1 MDGLERY
8 ASTMY
13 KLSNHILIRHRHSP
27 TGAGSI
33 DYYACISRLR
43 QWNSGFKMHFAF
55 VILLTCIVFDNLWMS
70 LTVITSMGLLT
81 VFGGGI
87 PLKKYIRLFTIPLVF
102 MVMSSL
108 AIAAQ
113 FGTKPLGEWSMNLS
127 FFYISTGQEEIKI
140 ASHIFFKALG
150 AVSAMYMMT
159 LSTPLGEIISVLR
172 RIHIPDLVIELMYL
186 IYRFIFILTDEQ
198 KKMNDAAKSRLGYID
213 YKTSLRTFGRIGGNL
228 LLISLKKSGAYY
240 DAMEAR
246 CYEGKMNFLEE
257 EKPVKPWQIGG
268 AVCFYCILAAIGL
281 FT

>member
-1 MDGLERY
+1 MNGLGRY
-8 ASTMY
+8 ISTMH
-13 KLSNHILIRHRHSP
+13 KLSNRILIRHSRP
-27 TGAGSI
+27 GAGSI

-43 QWNSGFKMHFAF
+43 QWNSGFKMLFAF
-55 VILLTCIVFDNLWMS
+55 NILLACIVFDNLWVS

-81 VFGGGI
+81 VLGGGI
-87 PLKKYIRLFTIPLVF
+87 PLKKYLRLFTIPFVF

-113 FGTKPLGEWSMNLS
+113 FGTKPLGEWSINLRIL
-127 FFYISTGQEEIKI
+127 YISTGQEEIKM
-140 ASHIFFKALG
+140 AFHIFFKALG

-159 LSTPLGEIISVLR
+159 LSTPVGEIISVLH

-186 IYRFIFILTDEQ
+186 IYRFIFILTDAQ
-198 KKMNDAAKSRLGYID
+198 KKMDDAAKSRLGYVD
-213 YKTSLRTFGRIGGNL
+213 YKTSLQTFGRIGGNL
-228 LLISLKKSGAYY
+228 LFISLKKSGAYY

-257 EKPVKPWQIGG
+257 EKPVKSWQIGG